1 MSTYNNTSGNLTM
14 SGNGGLATLTV
25 NYAEV
30 IINGNIT
37 QSGNVTTVDDFIVV
51 AANNTGTITD
61 MGMLAQTGPNTF
73 AGLRFD
79 VATNSWQVSSSVYGN
94 GSANATSYSTL
105 STGGAIGGA
114 NTQIQFNNNGTF
126 SANANLKFD
135 YANSLLTLTGSQAFG
150 NIATPS
156 NVSNT
161 IVVYGNAVSGGGTG
175 LYVTSANAAGELVSK
190 SKAIV
195 YSIIF

>member
-1 MSTYNNTSGNLTM
+1 M
-14 SGNGGLATLTV
+14 
-25 NYAEV
+25 
-30 IINGNIT
+30 
-37 QSGNVTTVDDFIVV
+37 TTVDDFIVV

-79 VATNSWQVSSSVYGN
+79 VATSSWQVSSSVYGN
-94 GSANATSYSTL
+94 GSANTISYSTL

-126 SANANLKFD
+126 GANANFKYD
-135 YANSLLTLTGSQAFG
+135 YANSRLTLTGSQAFG
-150 NIATPS
+150 NVATPA
-156 NVSNT
+156 NVSNAV
-161 IVVYGNAVSGGGTG
+161 VVYSNVVSGGGTG
-175 LYVTSANAAGELVSK
+175 LYVTSATAADELVSK